1 MPSEGSVLIESCKQ
15 SVGVEIRAALHVSH
29 LDDDWDAVQRSPDF
43 ARRSLLVQTLGDGEN
58 VFLYRG
64 KNDGTEGRA

>member
-1 MPSEGSVLIESCKQ
+1 MESCKQ
-15 SVGVEIRAALHVSH
+15 LFRVEIVRLWTGETHLSH
-29 LDDDWDAVQRSPDF
+29 LDDDRDAVQRTPNS

-58 VFLYRG
+58 VFLWRR